1 MATTAARAVCLAR
14 ELELPHVWEAM
25 GACLDYSSAWTIE
38 RAAAEGHKFLVKHLA
53 ISTERK
59 DESLVMDFAARNGH
73 LEILQ
78 WLHGTPALSR
88 CSTRAMDD
96 AAKNGHL
103 DIVQWLHA
111 NRTEGCTLKAMDGAA
126 MNGHL
131 GIVQWLHAHRSEG
144 CTTKA
149 MDLAAQNGHVAVLAW
164 LDAHRA
170 EGCTTLSLEYAAGEG
185 HIATV
190 KWLCEKQRKVDV
202 SSAAA
207 PAMVKAAR
215 GGYLPVLE
223 YLGEAFPD
231 LFEAAGAR
239 MVHAA
244 IANGHV
250 DLVTWLISALPVKAL
265 KCEAGA
271 SHSWMDVAA
280 EFGQVAILQWFSD
293 HASEL
298 PSGVQIDG
306 HLPACSSEAIEMAAG
321 NGHIAVL
328 RFLHEHDM
336 VAIADDNDAVKALA
350 AAVQGGHRE
359 CVEWL
364 LVRFQRFYESRD
376 AATTVM
382 DAAAVSG
389 HVDILEFLRA
399 FPATAS
405 WHTSAKAVNEA
416 ARVGRVDV
424 LQWIHAFEPS
434 SDSDDGENGAPRWTP
449 RAMELAA
456 ASGHLAVVEWLVA
469 ERCTETRGAEA
480 LNAAA
485 YMDHL
490 AIAQFL
496 HARVRSSCSVVQAI
510 EHAEEGGA
518 EETLEWLQ
526 SLGPQ
531 DRP

>member
-1 MATTAARAVCLAR
+1 
-14 ELELPHVWEAM
+14 
-25 GACLDYSSAWTIE
+25 
-38 RAAAEGHKFLVKHLA
+38 
-53 ISTERK
+53 
-59 DESLVMDFAARNGH
+59 MDFAARNGH

-88 CSTRAMDD
+88 CSTRVQWTTPP
-96 AAKNGHL
+96 KNGHL

-250 DLVTWLISALPVKAL
+250 DLVTCAHLRVA
-265 KCEAGA
+265 CGA
-271 SHSWMDVAA
+271 
-280 EFGQVAILQWFSD
+280 QV
-293 HASEL
+293 
-298 PSGVQIDG
+298 
-306 HLPACSSEAIEMAAG
+306 
-321 NGHIAVL
+321 
-328 RFLHEHDM
+328 
-336 VAIADDNDAVKALA
+336 
-350 AAVQGGHRE
+350 
-359 CVEWL
+359 
-364 LVRFQRFYESRD
+364 
-376 AATTVM
+376 
-382 DAAAVSG
+382 
-389 HVDILEFLRA
+389 
-399 FPATAS
+399 
-405 WHTSAKAVNEA
+405 
-416 ARVGRVDV
+416 
-424 LQWIHAFEPS
+424 
-434 SDSDDGENGAPRWTP
+434 
-449 RAMELAA
+449 
-456 ASGHLAVVEWLVA
+456 
-469 ERCTETRGAEA
+469 
-480 LNAAA
+480 
-485 YMDHL
+485 
-490 AIAQFL
+490 
-496 HARVRSSCSVVQAI
+496 
-510 EHAEEGGA
+510 
-518 EETLEWLQ
+518 
-526 SLGPQ
+526 
-531 DRP
+531 